1 VNATFK
7 AYDLLK
13 ILTSALKPGYNPIG
27 RCGRHN
33 GTGIGFAPELL
44 PVLPVT
50 ILPIVHIHSYVTD
63 AK

>member
-7 AYDLLK
+7 AYDLMK
-13 ILTSALKPGYNPIG
+13 SVTSSSKPGYDPTG
-27 RCGRHN
+27 SCGGHT

-44 PVLPVT
+44 SVLPVT
-50 ILPIVHIHSYVTD
+50 ILPMVHTHSYIID

>member
-7 AYDLLK
+7 AYDLIK
-13 ILTSALKPGYNPIG
+13 SVTSSLKPGYNPTG
-27 RCGRHN
+27 SGGHT

-44 PVLPVT
+44 LVLPVI
-50 ILPIVHIHSYVTD
+50 ILPMVHTHSYVTD